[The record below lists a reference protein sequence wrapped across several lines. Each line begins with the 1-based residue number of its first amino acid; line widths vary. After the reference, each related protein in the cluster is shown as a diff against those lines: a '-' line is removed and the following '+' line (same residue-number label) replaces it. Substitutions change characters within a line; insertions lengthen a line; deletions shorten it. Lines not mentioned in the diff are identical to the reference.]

1 VALEEPPGKL
11 ALDAPMVRKARVE
24 LFGAWDMNWIA
35 FNFAHD
41 VSLPG
46 ASSPTLPFFMYPQA
60 ETAGGRVDGL
70 APEQFRYEISARE
83 IM

>member
-1 VALEEPPGKL
+1 
-11 ALDAPMVRKARVE
+11 MVRKARAE

-46 ASSPTLPFFMYPQA
+46 ASGPTLPFFMYPQA
-60 ETAGGRVDGL
+60 ETGGGRVDSL